1 MPARITR
8 CARFA
13 LRSLRTCTRPRI
25 GAISLYFSQTCHA
38 TFLFVVAPPLSLFT
52 AIYQFLFGTES
63 GCLAKAVELFPHE
76 AVTIQFTND
85 FIKASLCDHNQ
96 IVAGPVAQAAVFL
109 LIAAATWFTKFA
121 ARINIRQV
129 LSMHTTAVPIG
140 PQRLVRMGADALA
153 QAFHPSPQHNCQ

>member
-1 MPARITR
+1 MQPFI
-8 CARFA
+8 
-13 LRSLRTCTRPRI
+13 
-25 GAISLYFSQTCHA
+25 
-38 TFLFVVAPPLSLFT
+38 FVVAPSISLFT